1 MKAFVLDVSA
11 CMPWC
16 CEDETTPASEV
27 TLEWATEGSELHVP
41 SLWAWEILNVV
52 GVTIK
57 RRRITPDRG
66 KAFLAQLAMLNLR
79 IDRPPQVTDFPRLHS
94 LACTHD
100 LTAYDVAYL
109 DLAKR
114 LSLPLA
120 TRDDDLK
127 RAAVAEGIEV
137 LGT

>member
-16 CEDETTPASEV
+16 CEDETTPASERM
-27 TLEWATEGSELHVP
+27 LEWAMEGSELHVP
-41 SLWAWEILNVV
+41 SLWGWEILNVV

-57 RRRITPDRG
+57 RRRVTADRG
-66 KAFLAQLAMLNLR
+66 REFLALLGTLNLR
-79 IDRPPQVTDFPRLHS
+79 IDHPPQVTDFPRLHL
-94 LACTHD
+94 LANSYS

-120 TRDDDLK
+120 TCDDDLG
-127 RAAVAEGIEV
+127 RAAVAEGIVV
-137 LGT
+137 L